1 MYIKCNS
8 NKAIKAFKEGWGGG
22 LSLITALDKRRTEK
36 WKRKRSR
43 QIQKI
48 FKRQIKLSE
57 CGTLGYKGAGQQAKV
72 CVMN

>member
-1 MYIKCNS
+1 M
-8 NKAIKAFKEGWGGG
+8 GGG

-43 QIQKI
+43 QIQNI

-57 CGTLGYKGAGQQAKV
+57 FGTLGYKEAGQQAKV

>member
-1 MYIKCNS
+1 M
-8 NKAIKAFKEGWGGG
+8 
-22 LSLITALDKRRTEK
+22 TALDKRRTEK

-57 CGTLGYKGAGQQAKV
+57 FGTLGYKAAGQQAKV